1 MKHKKKGE
9 REVYHALTL
18 KRDELKELI
27 EQETRKIFNRIKEER
42 YLGGNKTGKY
52 LARILKN
59 KNYIEKIQNSTEE
72 MVFTTKDIAGVF
84 QKYYRELYSIK
95 QRLVLE
101 KARLEKMKTFL
112 REVSL
117 NKIPEDRLSAL

>member
-1 MKHKKKGE
+1 
-9 REVYHALTL
+9 
-18 KRDELKELI
+18 
-27 EQETRKIFNRIKEER
+27 
-42 YLGGNKTGKY
+42 
-52 LARILKN
+52 
-59 KNYIEKIQNSTEE
+59 